1 MNKYAFMKK
10 VCISAGVAVLFFA
23 GVLTV
28 RAQSELPLHR
38 INTQGQLAPSHLE
51 DSYNLS
57 AIDLLNQRVLFLVQD
72 SLWAYQL
79 QQNRWKFLQPLKPP
93 ISDRQTFE
101 LVYDTT
107 ANRLLF
113 WSESVGRVYQWKQGW
128 EKPVRID
135 HSFDHQ
141 NQYHHT
147 PLFDRSKGMIYA
159 FGGYG
164 LWQWQNMITRYAPE
178 AKEWFIV
185 SVKPDSPLPPPRTDA
200 AGFLASGERNIYII
214 GGTGPSVNRQ
224 DDIYTE
230 RKDLNGLW
238 RFSLEDN
245 RWEKLGVINLPG
257 LPGFKPYR
265 TQYTNQMAKQAYD
278 GKRGLFYFTMQTE
291 QKSDYVPGIY
301 CFDSR
306 HSVVK
311 RVIALHGQFRGQHS
325 PLAFYYDPQRDRL
338 LVFALLNLAKTRHR
352 PIVVFEASHQ
362 TLHKAFSESDTNLL
376 QRSGK
381 RRILPGWAVL
391 TAAGLVVILA
401 GGAWFFRVRTHSPGK
416 ADASGDDRSA
426 RGGQSGNGH
435 QQLTVGEE
443 KIWLGPVP
451 VEEIFEGKELQLLK
465 LLVMRFQAGKPYLLT
480 DEIEEA
486 LWRDQTN
493 LDYTRKLRNKTLH
506 NINRKFQ
513 EQLDLDESAVLV
525 EGRRSDSD
533 RRKMEYGLNPK
544 WLRQVS

>member
-1 MNKYAFMKK
+1 MEK
-10 VCISAGVAVLFFA
+10 VRISAGVMLLFLA
-23 GVLTV
+23 SVLTV

-38 INTQGQLAPSHLE
+38 IETRGRFAPSHLE

-79 QQNRWKFLQPLKPP
+79 QQNRWEFLQLLQPP
-93 ISDRQTFE
+93 VSDRQTFE

-113 WSESVGRVYQWKQGW
+113 WSESVGRVYQWKPGD
-128 EKPVRID
+128 EKPVRLD

-147 PLFDRSKGMIYA
+147 PLFDRSNGMIYA

-200 AGFLASGERNIYII
+200 AGFFDSGERSIYII
-214 GGTGPSVNRQ
+214 GGTGPTVSRQ

-230 RKDLNGLW
+230 HRELNGLW
-238 RFSLEDN
+238 RFSLEEN
-245 RWEKLGVINLPG
+245 RWEKLGIIDLPG

-265 TQYTNQMAKQAYD
+265 TRYTNQMAKQAYD

-291 QKSDYVPGIY
+291 QKSDYAPGIY

-338 LVFALLNLAKTRHR
+338 LVFALLNLAKTKRR
-352 PIVVFEASHQ
+352 PIIVFEASHK
-362 TLHKAFSESDTNLL
+362 TLHKAFSESGTNLL
-376 QRSGK
+376 QGSPRQQA
-381 RRILPGWAVL
+381 LPGWAVL
-391 TAAGLVVILA
+391 SAAGLVVLLA
-401 GGAWFFRVRTHSPGK
+401 GGAWLFRARSLSWGRGEHYG
-416 ADASGDDRSA
+416 ADRSA
-426 RGGQSGNGH
+426 PDGH
-435 QQLTVGEE
+435 TGSRQLVAGKE
-443 KIWLGPVP
+443 KLLLGSVP
-451 VEEIFEGKELQLLK
+451 AEEIFDGKELELLK
-465 LLVMRFQAGKPYLLT
+465 LMVKRLQSGRTYLLT

-486 LWRDQTN
+486 LWSDQTN
-493 LDYTRKLRNKTLH
+493 IDYVRKLRNKVLH
-506 NINRKFQ
+506 NINRKFRVALNLQ
-513 EQLDLDESAVLV
+513 KEAVLV
-525 EGRRSDSD
+525 EGRRSESD

-544 WLRQVS
+544 RVRQVS